1 MYSTVA
7 GSVSISALF
16 MAGYLPGLL
25 WGIGVMVIAGIMAS
39 RRGYRNRDEITLAIV
54 LKTVW
59 AAIPSL
65 LLIVIVI
72 GGILIGAFT
81 ATEGSAIAVVYS
93 LLLSFIYRSIKIRDL
108 RRILLDSV
116 KMTEKIQT
124 FGFFPISKP
133 QKYPNLFLNLPDL
146 QAIQNRKGL
155 DIF

>member
-1 MYSTVA
+1 
-7 GSVSISALF
+7 
-16 MAGYLPGLL
+16 
-25 WGIGVMVIAGIMAS
+25 MVIAGIMAS
-39 RRGYRNRDEITLAIV
+39 KRGYRNRDEITLAIV

-108 RRILLDSV
+108 KKDSV
-116 KMTEKIQT
+116 RQRKDDRNCNIHDWRIVHHELDYELYQNTRNHTIT
-124 FGFFPISKP
+124 
-133 QKYPNLFLNLPDL
+133 PDSP
-146 QAIQNRKGL
+146 
-155 DIF
+155 